1 MQTVH
6 QYVLEPVKTGN
17 LEETAIAQLLE
28 VIQTV
33 LGSVNDLE
41 RFSVVVERM
50 LAERF
55 SDYNIGTRVAGMR
68 KNIFI
73 MIRFRGVKV
82 KVEDLVAGVISPLP
96 QYNDNLLI
104 KAKFQ
109 GVRSL
114 QDLAAHQVAC
124 SIRNNMTCLEHL
136 PIPNLTKKVV
146 AKFVET
152 GNMPGKMLLL
162 YWERE
167 KEKKREIEL
176 RRRGR

>member
-6 QYVLEPVKTGN
+6 QYVLEPVKTGDLDDETVAKM
-17 LEETAIAQLLE
+17 LEA
-28 VIQTV
+28 IQTG
-33 LGSVNDLE
+33 LGSVYDLE

-82 KVEDLVAGVISPLP
+82 KVEELIAGVISPLP

-124 SIRNNMTCLEHL
+124 SIRNNLVSLEQL
-136 PIPNLTKKVV
+136 LIPRLAKKVV
-146 AKFVET
+146 TKFVET
-152 GNMPGKMLLL
+152 ANMPLL
-162 YWERE
+162 YWNWR
-167 KEKKREIEL
+167 
-176 RRRGR
+176 